1 MAADDDP
8 RQLRFS
14 SEFRGLMIAAFIAAY
29 GWFFSQPGASL
40 TQMFLFGAVT
50 QVVVIAIRRFVPPDS
65 APQAMYIFEMLADG
79 VTVLLFA
86 LGVYGGIVRMPQEI

>member
-14 SEFRGLMIAAFIAAY
+14 AEFRGLMIAAFIAAY
-29 GWFFSQPGASL
+29 GWFFSQPGASFA
-40 TQMFLFGAVT
+40 QMFLIGAAT
-50 QVVVIAIRRFVPPDS
+50 QVVVIALRKLVPPDS
-65 APQAMYIFEMLADG
+65 APQAVYIFEMLADG
-79 VTVLLFA
+79 MTVLMFA